1 MDLETTFVLVRTNKS
16 RGGGDDDYDVC
27 DGEKV
32 IGRIV
37 RHLQAPKKAPCFWA
51 IIAEGRKRSL
61 SDRGYAV
68 SREQAM
74 ARNFGRNGPA
84 TTLFV
89 IASSAFQTHRCP
101 RLSLVAFGATSK
113 FGSP

>member
-1 MDLETTFVLVRTNKS
+1 MSALPPKADMNVTTSLWTAVAGHCALVHRVAETTFVLVRTNKS

-32 IGRIV
+32 IGRIA
-37 RHLQAPKKAPCFWA
+37 RYLQAPKKAPCFWT

-74 ARNFGRNGPA
+74 ARN
-84 TTLFV
+84 
-89 IASSAFQTHRCP
+89 
-101 RLSLVAFGATSK
+101 
-113 FGSP
+113 